1 MNLASEIG
9 QMYFLKWLQLI
20 FWKYLDFWKTPLH
33 KPSKEQKIWFYFK
46 SLTVPFS
53 IFDAHVVS
61 MPAVLK
67 LSFTAIGIPSRM
79 PSGWPALGMTV
90 RQHRLKKN
98 VCYIYIYVLINYCL
112 FYTSLWVV
120 FGSKIA
126 LHLAF
131 DGSLFHFRE
140 PSSIPTQALSTL
152 PKPDSASQSRAL
164 SPPDRQL
171 LSSRLAIP
179 KECIPL
185 PVWPHS
191 AYFSHRCC

>member
-79 PSGWPALGMTV
+79 PSGWPALGTTV
-90 RQHRLKKN
+90 RQHRLKQN
-98 VCYIYIYVLINYCL
+98 VCYIDICSHQLLFILHVPLGGFWKQDCSPLGIWWFSAPFSRTIFHSNSSLEHSAQTRLGLTEQSSKPSRQTAAFIQAGYPKGVHTSSSVTTQCL
-112 FYTSLWVV
+112 FQ
-120 FGSKIA
+120 
-126 LHLAF
+126 
-131 DGSLFHFRE
+131 
-140 PSSIPTQALSTL
+140 P
-152 PKPDSASQSRAL
+152 
-164 SPPDRQL
+164 
-171 LSSRLAIP
+171 
-179 KECIPL
+179 
-185 PVWPHS
+185 
-191 AYFSHRCC
+191 